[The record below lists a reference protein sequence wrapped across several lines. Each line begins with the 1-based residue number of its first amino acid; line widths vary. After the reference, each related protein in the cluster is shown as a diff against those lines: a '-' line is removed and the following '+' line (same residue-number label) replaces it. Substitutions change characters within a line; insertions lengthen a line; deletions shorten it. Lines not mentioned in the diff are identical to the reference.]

1 MVKEKSNNEI
11 KKNQPV
17 WRRTKRILKLIFKK
31 PEIVSLSGELP
42 SRALYVA
49 NHAAMFG
56 PVMYNLY
63 MPVPIAPWGA
73 YPMTE
78 NYASRYD
85 YLRNVYFIQKRH
97 KTKFAATLLASFEAA
112 LSIYFYRGLRV
123 IPSYN
128 DNRFIKT
135 IRLSMNMLD
144 NDVGVMVFPE
154 DSDEGY
160 HEVLT
165 DFHAGFVELAKY
177 YGKKKGEDIP
187 IYPVYYHAKKRVIII
202 GEPSRLT
209 EYTDRGMNRK
219 EIATNFCQQVN
230 DLFFKYIKDR
240 PNLQPAKS

>member
-1 MVKEKSNNEI
+1 MAKKKDNNLINKE
-11 KKNQPV
+11 QPV
-17 WRRTKRILKLIFKK
+17 WKRTARVLRGIFKR

-42 SRALYVA
+42 RRALFVA

-56 PVMYNLY
+56 PVIYNLY
-63 MPVPIAPWGA
+63 MPTSIAPWGA

-78 NYASRYD
+78 GYKSRYN

-97 KTKFAATLLASFEAA
+97 KSKFAATCLASFEAA

-135 IRLSMNMLD
+135 IRISYEMLE
-144 NDVGVMVFPE
+144 NDISVMVFPE

-165 DFHAGFVELAKY
+165 DFYAGFVELAKY
-177 YGKKKGEDIP
+177 YRMKKGEDLP
-187 IYPVYYHAKKRVIII
+187 IYPVYYHDKKKILVI
-202 GEPSRLT
+202 GMPSKLT

-240 PNLQPAKS
+240 PKLQPSKT